1 MRPEPLSEFAG
12 CAARIRRTVALILVA
27 LVTPSGAGQAA
38 DSPPKF
44 SASTTYDAPSFVQ
57 ELGRLKAGLET
68 ARTSPNALGSYR
80 NSLPKS
86 WAVDSGGRHYD
97 VSTAEVVSRLAKA
110 ETQPEV
116 RTREIDQAQ
125 AYLDALAAEAASAS
139 GPSSPGITVKRAKL
153 QAILAR
159 PEYASRPRASAWERI
174 RSRILRAIDKALE
187 FLFGRFHG
195 QAYFGNALLWLA
207 LCAAAVL
214 IAYWIFRRWFRA
226 ARVQEITL
234 QAEAAPARSW
244 QEWIFAAREAAG
256 RGDYRVAIH
265 CAYWAGVTQ
274 LQHIG
279 ALAPDRSKTPR
290 EYLRALTVSN
300 VVVPETLA
308 PRRQAL
314 SALTSRL
321 EKCWYGYQ
329 AATEADFREC
339 LTQLESLGCPL
350 R

>member
-1 MRPEPLSEFAG
+1 LFVLMAQR
-12 CAARIRRTVALILVA
+12 
-27 LVTPSGAGQAA
+27 GAGRAA
-38 DSPPKF
+38 DSPPKP
-44 SASTTYDAPSFVQ
+44 SAGAVYDAPSFVQ
-57 ELGRLKAGLET
+57 ELGRLKAGLES
-68 ARTSPNALGSYR
+68 ARNSPTALGGYR

-86 WAVDSGGRHYD
+86 WTVDAGGRHYD
-97 VSTAEVVSRLAKA
+97 VSTAAVVSRLARA
-110 ETQPEV
+110 ESQPEA
-116 RTREIDQAQ
+116 RAREIDQAQ

-139 GPSSPGITVKRAKL
+139 GPSSPGMKAAEAKL

-159 PEYASRPRASAWERI
+159 PDYARTPRVSAWDRI
-174 RSRILRAIDKALE
+174 RNRIRQAIDDALE

-195 QAYFGNALLWLA
+195 QANFGNALLWLA
-207 LCAAAVL
+207 LSAAAVL

-234 QAEAAPARSW
+234 QAEAVPARSW

-256 RGDYRVAIH
+256 RGDYRMAIH
-265 CAYWAGVTQ
+265 CAYWAGITR
-274 LQHIG
+274 LQHLG

-300 VVVPETLA
+300 LVLPETLIT
-308 PRRQAL
+308 RRQAL

-329 AATEADFREC
+329 AATEADFRDS
-339 LTQLESLGCPL
+339 LAQLESLGCPL

>member
-1 MRPEPLSEFAG
+1 MRPEPGSEFA
-12 CAARIRRTVALILVA
+12 CAASIRRTVALILFA
-27 LVTPSGAGQAA
+27 LVTSRGSARAA
-38 DSPPKF
+38 DSPPKP
-44 SASTTYDAPSFVQ
+44 SANTIYDATSFAQ
-57 ELGRLKAGLET
+57 ELERLKAGLET
-68 ARTSPNALGSYR
+68 ARNSPNGLGGVR

-86 WAVDSGGRHYD
+86 WTVDAGGRRYD
-97 VSTAEVVSRLAKA
+97 VSTAAVVSRLAKA

-116 RTREIDQAQ
+116 RRREIDQAQ
-125 AYLDALAAEAASAS
+125 AYLDALAAEASSAS
-139 GPSSPGITVKRAKL
+139 GPSSPDAVAKAKL

-174 RSRILRAIDKALE
+174 RSRILRAIDHALE

-234 QAEAAPARSW
+234 QAEAAPLRSW

-256 RGDYRVAIH
+256 RGDHRTAIH
-265 CAYWAGVTQ
+265 CAYWAGVTK

-290 EYLRALTVSN
+290 EYLCALSGSGQ
-300 VVVPETLA
+300 VVPETLA
-308 PRRQAL
+308 IRRQAL
-314 SALTSRL
+314 TGLTSRL

-329 AATEADFREC
+329 AATEADFRES